1 MPLPIVAY
9 RLIGRFSVS
18 RFDRILHP
26 LLYRRLRGQGFL
38 GRILGCDVVL
48 LTTTGRRSRAPRTV
62 ALFAFSVAGHAG
74 SWAVIA
80 SRGGSGEIP
89 AWYRNLKATPRVEV
103 QVRGRT
109 HVALAREVYG
119 IEYETIFEHAA
130 QVYSGFRLYRA
141 EAAQHVPI
149 VVLDPGDPD
158 QAGDP
163 AQPRDTD
170 ERGDRDG
177 LVPAP

>member
-26 LLYRRLRGQGFL
+26 FLYRRLRGRGLL
-38 GRILGCDVVL
+38 GRILGCDMVL
-48 LTTTGRRSRAPRTV
+48 MTTTGRRSRVPRTV
-62 ALFAFSVAGHAG
+62 ALFAFPVAGHAG

-80 SRGGSGEIP
+80 SRGGSGQIP

-103 QVRGRT
+103 QVQGRT
-109 HVALAREVYG
+109 QVARAREVFG
-119 IEYETIFEHAA
+119 IEYETIFEQAA
-130 QVYSGFRLYRA
+130 RAFPGFRLYRA
-141 EAAQHVPI
+141 EATQHVPI
-149 VVLDPGDPD
+149 VVLEPGDPGGPGDTDEPGDPD
-158 QAGDP
+158 
-163 AQPRDTD
+163 
-170 ERGDRDG
+170 E